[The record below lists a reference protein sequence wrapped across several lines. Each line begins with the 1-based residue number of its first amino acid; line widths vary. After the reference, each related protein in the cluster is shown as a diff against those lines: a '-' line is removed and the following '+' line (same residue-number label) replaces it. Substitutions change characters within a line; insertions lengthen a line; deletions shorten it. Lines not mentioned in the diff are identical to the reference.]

1 MQSLADGLPPEIAKQ
16 VHPNWRK
23 NEADYWAARETLL
36 ADYRNRWIAFA
47 NGKVIASE
55 AKPVDVFQKAQQSG
69 EHPYVTC
76 VGREHE
82 PCKMRRVSFTYDDK
96 YAGEALPLVT
106 VEFRKKADGSGTLL
120 DRVIPDTG
128 ADASALPW
136 SDCRRLQFDPSDGVP
151 GLIGGIG
158 QSSAATLAFSVWV
171 QLDGRQY
178 PCRLQADFSG
188 NERILGRD
196 VINRVDMLFRGPS
209 GEIVVNP

>member
-120 DRVIPDTG
+120 DRVIPVPVRTPAHCLGQTADGYSLILRTG
-128 ADASALPW
+128 S
-136 SDCRRLQFDPSDGVP
+136 QV
-151 GLIGGIG
+151 
-158 QSSAATLAFSVWV
+158 
-171 QLDGRQY
+171 
-178 PCRLQADFSG
+178 
-188 NERILGRD
+188 
-196 VINRVDMLFRGPS
+196 
-209 GEIVVNP
+209 